1 MNLRQPSFWNELKD
15 GIAGKPRDYTSGRLG
30 RAVLLLAVPMVLE
43 MVMQSVFA
51 VVDMYFIGRLGRDAV
66 AAAGMTDSMLTLV
79 FSIAMGLSM
88 AAAAMV
94 ARRIGEKDPEQA
106 SLAAVQA
113 IALGI
118 FLSVPIAIAGVVLAP
133 DFLRWMG
140 ATPGIIETGR
150 GFTAIMLGT
159 NVTVMLLFLINAIFR
174 GGGDAMIAM
183 RVLWLANW
191 INIILDPIFI
201 FGWGPIPAMEIEG
214 AAIATATGRGLGV
227 LYQLRALGRG
237 CGHVR
242 VQKRHLRFD
251 LPVARRLL
259 RISGFGMLQ
268 FLIGTASWLAIF
280 RILALFGGAAVAGY
294 TIAVRVIMFAL
305 LPSWG
310 MGNAAA
316 TLVGQ
321 NLGARKPERAERS
334 VWIASFSNLVF
345 LSSVALLFHF
355 YAKSFAGIFSD
366 DAEVVAVAAL
376 CLEIIAYGYPALA
389 FGMVMVQAFNGAGDT
404 TTPTWINLFSY
415 WIMQIPLAYVL
426 STSLGL
432 GSSGVFTTIAI
443 AQTTL
448 AVVGVLLFR
457 RGHWKERSI

>member
-15 GIAGKPRDYTSGRLG
+15 GIAGKSRDYTSGSLG

-113 IALGI
+113 IALGV

-140 ATPGIIETGR
+140 ATPGIIETGQ

-183 RVLWLANW
+183 RALARE
-191 INIILDPIFI
+191 LDQYHPR
-201 FGWGPIPAMEIEG
+201 PDLHLRLG
-214 AAIATATGRGLGV
+214 AHPRHGDRRGGHCHGH
-227 LYQLRALGRG
+227 RTRLGR
-237 CGHVR
+237 V
-242 VQKRHLRFD
+242 VSA
-251 LPVARRLL
+251 PSARAWTRP
-259 RISGFGMLQ
+259 R
-268 FLIGTASWLAIF
+268 
-280 RILALFGGAAVAGY
+280 
-294 TIAVRVIMFAL
+294 
-305 LPSWG
+305 
-310 MGNAAA
+310 
-316 TLVGQ
+316 
-321 NLGARKPERAERS
+321 AR
-334 VWIASFSNLVF
+334 
-345 LSSVALLFHF
+345 
-355 YAKSFAGIFSD
+355 
-366 DAEVVAVAAL
+366 
-376 CLEIIAYGYPALA
+376 
-389 FGMVMVQAFNGAGDT
+389 
-404 TTPTWINLFSY
+404 
-415 WIMQIPLAYVL
+415 
-426 STSLGL
+426 
-432 GSSGVFTTIAI
+432 
-443 AQTTL
+443 
-448 AVVGVLLFR
+448 
-457 RGHWKERSI
+457 